1 MRKKACADGGRD
13 WNDAVTRQEMASN
26 VGIHQKLGRAK
37 EESLLEPPE
46 GAWPDDTF
54 ISDL

>member
-37 EESLLEPPE
+37 EGFLLEPPE